1 MEYVNEHTGIGS
13 IGHFAVVLS
22 FVSAIIST
30 IAYYFMHRSETPE
43 WKRLARTSFY
53 IHAAGVL
60 GIVISLYVM
69 IFGHYFEYQYVW
81 QHSSRELPVYYLI
94 SCMWE
99 GQEGSFLLWIFF
111 QVILGLLFLKKAGKW
126 EATTMTIYGSVQ
138 VFLTSMLLGSYIF
151 GAKIGSSPFV
161 LIRELPEYAGLP
173 FLQNPNYLEAP
184 QFQNGTGLNP
194 LLQNYWMVIHPPTLF
209 LGFASVLP
217 PFVFAL
223 SGLWR
228 RQYDEWLKPAL
239 SWTFFSVMILG
250 TGILMGGAWAYE
262 ALSFG
267 GFWAW
272 DPVENAI
279 LVPWLT
285 LVGAAHLMLIQKN
298 KGGNLMSTYVLTFIT
313 FILILYSTF
322 LTRSGVL
329 GDSSVHAFVDL
340 GLNGQLLLYLFFYI
354 LLSFGALAYHWRWLP
369 KATTDDRLWSREFWM
384 FIGALTLT
392 ISSFQITF
400 STSIPVINK
409 LTEIIAN
416 PVLGIFGIQER
427 AALAPPIDVIE
438 HYNSWQLPFALLI
451 TSLIAFTQFLKYKK
465 TDFGK
470 FLKSIGFSLAA
481 SLILT
486 VVLALAWGFNNALY
500 TAMLFTSIFAVVAN
514 FDYWTRILKGKL
526 DFAGASVAHIGF
538 GLVMLGSLVS
548 NAQKEVISENP
559 TYIAKDFP
567 ANENILMELGDTI
580 QMGKYYVTW
589 RNERK
594 EGFNRV
600 FEIDYYESD
609 GAGSLEKAFT
619 LEPFIQLNE
628 QMGNVAEPSTR
639 HFLTKDIYTHITYAE
654 PEEVRAEKM
663 ATGYGREADIEMAMG
678 DSAIYNRHFVILDSL
693 ALDPNRAQFDNGEA
707 INIALVAYLSVINVQ
722 GTRRYA
728 RPAYVV
734 TGNQVTL
741 EDAVIEDFGLK
752 FRFEDVNPENNKVK
766 LKAFTDVRDEKE
778 FIVMKA
784 IIFPWINILWLGSIL
799 MIIGT
804 VMAIRRRIRRS

>member
-1 MEYVNEHTGIGS
+1 MEYLNEHTAIGAV
-13 IGHFAVVLS
+13 GHFAVVLAFTS
-22 FVSAIIST
+22 ALVSTLS
-30 IAYYFMHRSETPE
+30 YYFFHRNQAPE
-43 WKRLARTSFY
+43 WKRLARGSFY
-53 IHAAGVL
+53 VHALGVL

-69 IFGHYFEYQYVW
+69 LFGHFFEYQYVW
-81 QHSSRELPVYYLI
+81 QHSSKELPFYYLI

-111 QVILGLLFLKKAGKW
+111 QVVLGLIFMHRIGKW
-126 EATTMTIYGSVQ
+126 EATSMTIYGSVQ
-138 VFLTSMLLGSYIF
+138 VFLTSMLLGSYFF

-161 LIRELPEYAGLP
+161 LIRELPEYANLP

-209 LGFASVLP
+209 LGFAAVLP
-217 PFVFAL
+217 SFAFAMA
-223 SGLWR
+223 GLWR
-228 RQYDEWLKPAL
+228 RAYDEWLKPAL
-239 SWTFFSVMILG
+239 PWTYFAVMILG
-250 TGILMGGAWAYE
+250 LGILMGGAWAYE

-354 LLSFGALAYHWRWLP
+354 LLSFGTLIYHWKRLP

-392 ISSFQITF
+392 ISSFQVTF

-409 LTEIIAN
+409 LTELLVN
-416 PVLGIFGIQER
+416 PVLTGLGFNARE
-427 AALAPPIDVIE
+427 ALAPPIDVIE

-451 TSLIAFTQFLKYKK
+451 TALIAFTQFLKYKK
-465 TDFGK
+465 TEFSK
-470 FLKSIGFSLAA
+470 FLKNISYSLGASIV
-481 SLILT
+481 LT
-486 VVLALAWGFNNALY
+486 VVLALAWGFDNALY
-500 TAMLFTSIFAVVAN
+500 TAMLFTSLFAVVAN
-514 FDYWTRILKGKL
+514 FDYWTRLLKGKW
-526 DFAGASVAHIGF
+526 DFAGASVAHMGF
-538 GLVMLGSLVS
+538 GLVMLGALVS

-567 ANENILMELGDTI
+567 ASENILMELGDTM
-580 QMGKYYVTW
+580 QMGKYYVVW
-589 RNERK
+589 NGERK
-594 EGFNRV
+594 EGFNRI

-628 QMGNVAEPSTR
+628 QMGNVAEPSTK
-639 HFLTKDIYTHITYAE
+639 HFLAKDIYTHITYAE
-654 PEEVRAEKM
+654 PEEVRAEKI
-663 ATGYGREADIEMAMG
+663 ATGYGREADIEMSMG

-693 ALDPNRAQFDNGEA
+693 ALDPNRAEFADGEA
-707 INIALVAYLSVINVQ
+707 MNIALVAYLTVINVQ
-722 GTRRYA
+722 GVKRFA

-734 TGNQVTL
+734 AGNQVQL
-741 EDAVIEDFGLK
+741 EESVVDDFGLK

-784 IIFPWINILWLGSIL
+784 VIFPWINLLWLGSIL
-799 MIIGT
+799 MTIGT
-804 VMAIRRRIRRS
+804 FMAIRQRIKRA